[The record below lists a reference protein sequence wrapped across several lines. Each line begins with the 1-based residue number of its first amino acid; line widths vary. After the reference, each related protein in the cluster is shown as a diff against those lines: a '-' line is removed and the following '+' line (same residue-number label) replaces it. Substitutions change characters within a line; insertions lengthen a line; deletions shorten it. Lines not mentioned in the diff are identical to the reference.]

1 MLLCTLAYNIYYS
14 LSNWNFEQ
22 KIWRTT
28 HQTSWYQLS
37 AWYRWRHSPLRRR
50 NQTEFENV
58 VCFPNFWIFS
68 FSLITTNNFLKH
80 TFAHSS
86 RKSSRRV
93 WLWYKAVSLC
103 SSSKNWFPKK
113 RSTISE
119 MLVQSVGV
127 CFTPEFAPYIL
138 RFEIMSC
145 FCHVVIFPA
154 A

>member
-1 MLLCTLAYNIYYS
+1 MLLRTLAYNIYYS

-28 HQTSWYQLS
+28 HQTSWYELS
-37 AWYRWRHSPLRRR
+37 AWYCWRHSPLRRR

-58 VCFPNFWIFS
+58 VFFPNFFIFS

-119 MLVQSVGV
+119 MLVV
-127 CFTPEFAPYIL
+127 CWCLFHPWICSIYFKVWNNVL
-138 RFEIMSC
+138 
-145 FCHVVIFPA
+145 FCHVVIFA
-154 A
+154 AA